1 MKVLFAIEKDAGM
14 ESALDKRFGRAGCF
28 LVYDMD
34 EQRTLSVAENRFKNE
49 GHGVGIKTAT
59 YVIEKGCH
67 AVIGAQ
73 PGPKALSV
81 LDQANVKV
89 IVEHNGTVKEALEKH
104 KSELRTQ

>member
-34 EQRTLSVAENRFKNE
+34 EQRTLSVAENRFKYE
-49 GHGVGIKTAT
+49 GQGVGIKTAT
-59 YVIEKGCH
+59 YVIEKGCQ

-73 PGPKALSV
+73 PGPKALAV
-81 LDQANVKV
+81 LDQANVRV
-89 IVEHNGTVKEALEKH
+89 IVEQNGTVKEALENH
-104 KSELRTQ
+104 KSELRA